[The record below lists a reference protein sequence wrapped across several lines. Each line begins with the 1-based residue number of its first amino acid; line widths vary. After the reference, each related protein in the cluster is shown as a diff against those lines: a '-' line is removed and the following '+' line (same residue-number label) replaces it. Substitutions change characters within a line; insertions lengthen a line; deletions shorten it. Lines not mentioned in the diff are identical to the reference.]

1 MKKNGVEESEEYEK
15 SYISIPKN
23 IKISNFNVIKIIS
36 RVILSRMKLDSKNFW
51 ISKIAILIL
60 D

>member
-51 ISKIAILIL
+51 IFKIAILIL